1 MNQNTLNWYRGI
13 GFPEALLN
21 SAVDI
26 ISRVE
31 KYYEMKFEDFF
42 ISNAQ
47 KDDVMDYTSVWLFTD
62 QDAIEC
68 KNFLTSFDI
77 DIVRYKRNVR
87 YVNIITGKNDSLTD
101 PTDNSVMKLSVLLAD
116 DVKCLFTAKGMN
128 CKKLDEIAR
137 RYLKEYKSMAE
148 DRILS

>member
-31 KYYEMKFEDFF
+31 KYFEMEFEEFF

-47 KDDVMDYTSVWLFTD
+47 KDDVMDYTSVWLFSD

-137 RYLKEYKSMAE
+137 RYLKEYKSMA
-148 DRILS
+148 